1 MLTVVKVSLYWREVE
16 PVDLFCLRR
25 DLDLK
30 MKFETS
36 NQCNDKIMMD
46 KCFLNVTNLINDIF
60 FGRSPQ
66 KLTNDIVERCRIAVA
81 VRAIK

>member
-30 MKFETS
+30 MKFRTS
-36 NQCNDKIMMD
+36 NQSNDKIMMD
-46 KCFLNVTNLINDIF
+46 KLVVNSYL
-60 FGRSPQ
+60 
-66 KLTNDIVERCRIAVA
+66 LT
-81 VRAIK
+81 